1 MPQCDYPVCNNASLY
16 HEYVFNI
23 HQMSTD
29 IFTLCTLI
37 NDLDNDDYGNIK
49 WVKELLL
56 RVV

>member
-1 MPQCDYPVCNNASLY
+1 MSQCDYPVCNNASLY

-49 WVKELLL
+49 
-56 RVV
+56 